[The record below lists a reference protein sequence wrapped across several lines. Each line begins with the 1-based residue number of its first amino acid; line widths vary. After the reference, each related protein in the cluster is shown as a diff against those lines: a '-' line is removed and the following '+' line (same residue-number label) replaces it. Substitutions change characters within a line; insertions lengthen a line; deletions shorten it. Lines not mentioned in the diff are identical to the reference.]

1 MMKIKYLSILFIL
14 SGLVFLS
21 SSLNAQTK
29 IVGSRISGTV
39 LDEEKKA
46 LDFATISLL
55 SASDSAL
62 LRTAVSGLDGKYFF
76 ENLPAG
82 TYRVNITMVGFAKT
96 RSKDFTISESKPSA
110 DLGEMVVPR
119 DNKML
124 GEVRVVAIK
133 PFIERKIDRLV
144 VNVEGS
150 SVSTGSTALEVLQ
163 KAPGVTLDQNDNIAM
178 QGKQGVLVMLDGKQT
193 YMSNADVANM
203 LRNMPSTQIETI
215 ELITNPSAKYD
226 AAGNSGIIN
235 IKTKKSN
242 SVGTNGTLTAGAG
255 MGDHYRANGGL
266 SLNHRNKNINV
277 FGNYNYST
285 REQGQNMIID
295 RIVASQ
301 PATTYFG
308 QTGSFVRDNDNNNFK
323 AGLDIFLNKKNTLG
337 FLVNG
342 YLNSGS
348 EIYNNTTL
356 IGRSFSQTDSSVI
369 AVNDGNSRY
378 SNMAYNANYKT
389 TLDTSGK
396 ELSVDLDYSRYSGN
410 ERTLYD
416 NRFHNTNGTVKAPSF
431 IQNNTPSII
440 NIKAVK
446 LDYSMPFSKTVKME
460 AGLKSSWV
468 KTDNDFQF
476 ERLVS
481 NAWQNDPGRSNQFV
495 YDENVNAAYVNLNK
509 QYKSTSVQLGL
520 RAEQTNSNGNSITT
534 AKEVN
539 RSYIDVFP
547 SVFINQAVSK
557 NHDLGLS
564 YSRRIDRPSYDALNP
579 FMFFLDQYTYNQGN
593 PFLNPQYTNNFEL
606 SYNYKKTYSLTFNYS
621 LTKDVITQ
629 VLLPD
634 TAKKALFQ
642 TNENLDKQINY
653 SVNVNAPVS
662 LSKWWSTSNNA
673 SVFYL
678 GFRSPDLR
686 GQDLSSG
693 RVALQF
699 NSQHKFV
706 ISPSITAELSGDYTS
721 PIEYGTLKISSQ
733 YAIDLGL
740 SKSFMKK
747 KANVKIALSDVF
759 DTRKQTISSAYTGLD
774 YNLVQKN
781 ETRIGRLSFTYRFG
795 KSEIKP
801 ERRRSTGLEDEQR
814 RIKN

>member
-1 MMKIKYLSILFIL
+1 MKQNYLTIIFIL
-14 SGLVFLS
+14 ISTLLS
-21 SSLNAQTK
+21 VTVNAQTR
-29 IVGSRISGTV
+29 INGSKVAGKV
-39 LDEEKKA
+39 LDETRKP
-46 LDFATISLL
+46 LDFATVSLL
-55 SASDSAL
+55 KASDSTL
-62 LRTAVSGLDGKYFF
+62 VRTAVSGLDGTFVF
-76 ENLPAG
+76 ENLING
-82 TYRVNITMVGFAKT
+82 TYRVSISMVGYEKT
-96 RSKDFTISESKPSA
+96 RTSEFTINEVTTGK
-110 DLGEMVVPR
+110 DLGEISVKR

-124 GEVRVVAIK
+124 GEVTVRAVK

-150 SVSTGSTALEVLQ
+150 SVATGSTALEVLQ
-163 KAPGVTLDQNDNIAM
+163 RAPGITLDQNDNIAM

-193 YMSNADVANM
+193 YMSSADVANM
-203 LRNMPSTQIETI
+203 LRNMPSSQIETI

-242 SVGTNGTLTAGAG
+242 NVGTNGTLTAGAG
-255 MGDHYRANGGL
+255 MGDNYRGNGGL
-266 SLNHRNKNINV
+266 SLNHRNKNINL

-295 RIVASQ
+295 RIVSTSKV
-301 PATTYFG
+301 TTYFG
-308 QTGSFVRDNDNNNFK
+308 QKGNFIRDNDNNNFK
-323 AGLDIFLNKKNTLG
+323 AGLDIFIDKKNTLG

-348 EIYNNTTL
+348 EVYNNTTL

-369 AVNDGNSRY
+369 AINDANSRY
-378 SNMAYNANYKT
+378 RSMAYNANYKT
-389 TLDTSGK
+389 ILDTSGK
-396 ELSVDLDYSRYSGN
+396 ELSIDLDYSRYNGN
-410 ERTLYD
+410 ENTLYD
-416 NRFHNTNGTVKAPSF
+416 NRFQNTNGSVTAPSF

-476 ERLVS
+476 ERLIS
-481 NAWQNDPGRSNQFV
+481 NSWQNDPGRSNQFI
-495 YDENVNAAYVNLNK
+495 YDENVNAAYLNLNK

-539 RSYIDVFP
+539 RSYVDLFP
-547 SVFINQAVSK
+547 SVFINQNLSK
-557 NHDLGLS
+557 NHDLGVS

-606 SYNYKKTYSLTFNYS
+606 SYNYKKTYSLTLNYS
-621 LTKDVITQ
+621 LTRDVITQ

-653 SVNVNAPVS
+653 SVNLNAPVS
-662 LSKWWSTSNNA
+662 FTKWWSTSNNA

-706 ISPSITAELSGDYTS
+706 ISSTITGELNGDYTS

-733 YAIDLGL
+733 YGLDLGL

-747 KANVKIALSDVF
+747 KANVKLALSDIF
-759 DTRKQTISSAYTGLD
+759 DTRRQKISSAYEGLD

-781 ETRIGRLSFTYRFG
+781 ETRIARVTFTYRFG

-801 ERRRSTGLEDEQR
+801 ERRRSTGLEAEQS

>member
-1 MMKIKYLSILFIL
+1 M
-14 SGLVFLS
+14 
-21 SSLNAQTK
+21 
-29 IVGSRISGTV
+29 
-39 LDEEKKA
+39 DEEKKA
-46 LDFATISLL
+46 LDFATISLIN
-55 SASDSAL
+55 ASDSTL
-62 LRTAVSGLDGKYFF
+62 LKTAVSDLDGKFFF
-76 ENLPAG
+76 ESLAAG
-82 TYRVNITMVGFAKT
+82 TYMVNVTMVGYGKVHT
-96 RSKDFTISESKPSA
+96 KEFTITESKASI
-110 DLGEMVVPR
+110 DLGEIAVSR

-124 GEVRVVAIK
+124 GEVTVRAVK

-144 VNVEGS
+144 MNVEGS
-150 SVSTGSTALEVLQ
+150 SVATGSTALEVLQ
-163 KAPGVTLDQNDNIAM
+163 RAPGVTLDQNDNIAM

-242 SVGTNGTLTAGAG
+242 NIGTNGTLTAGAG
-255 MGDHYRANGGL
+255 MGDNYRANGGL
-266 SLNHRNKNINV
+266 TLNHRNKNINL
-277 FGNYNYST
+277 FGNYNYSK

-295 RIVASQ
+295 RIVSSRAT
-301 PATTYFG
+301 TTYFG
-308 QTGSFVRDNDNNNFK
+308 QKGSFIRNNDNNNFK

-356 IGRSFSQTDSSVI
+356 IGRSFSQTDSSVV
-369 AVNDGNSRY
+369 AVNDANSRY
-378 SNMAYNANYKT
+378 KNMAYNANYKT
-389 TLDTSGK
+389 TLDTNGK
-396 ELSVDLDYSRYSGN
+396 ELSVDLDYSRYNGN
-410 ERTLYD
+410 EKTLYD
-416 NRFHNTNGTVKAPSF
+416 NHFHNMNGAVTPPSF

-446 LDYSMPFSKTVKME
+446 LDYSMPFTKTMKME

-481 NAWQNDPGRSNQFV
+481 NSWQNDPGRSNQFI

-534 AKEVN
+534 AREVD
-539 RSYIDVFP
+539 RSYVDVFP
-547 SVFINQAVSK
+547 SIFINQALSK
-557 NHDLGLS
+557 KHDLGIS

-621 LTKDVITQ
+621 LTRDVITQ

-662 LSKWWSTSNNA
+662 FSKWWSTSNNA

-706 ISPSITAELSGDYTS
+706 ISPTITGELNGDYTS

-733 YAIDLGL
+733 YGLDLGL

-747 KANVKIALSDVF
+747 KANVKLALSDIL
-759 DTRKQTISSAYTGLD
+759 DTRKQKISSAYEGLD

-781 ETRIGRLSFTYRFG
+781 ETRIGRLTFTYRFG